1 MLRPMSTP
9 EDPTRRMPPAEPEG
23 AGAPPRSPGGPGER
37 EQVVER
43 EAVVDDDAPF
53 RAHVADQLRSM
64 RNALVGIGI
73 ISLLALGLAGWALLA
88 DDDEDGGDRNAAS
101 RSQVRDLEDRVDR
114 LESQMENA
122 AGENEV
128 SELSDAQS
136 QLADRVNTLEGAQD
150 DTDGPS
156 QQDVQQLRQAIDDLS
171 SDIQELGQRVD
182 EVEQEQQQQQQP

>member
-1 MLRPMSTP
+1 MLRAMSTP

-23 AGAPPRSPGGPGER
+23 AGARPPGTPAPGER

-43 EAVVDDDAPF
+43 EAVVEDDAPF

-136 QLADRVNTLEGAQD
+136 QLADRVDTLEGAQN

-156 QQDVQQLRQAIDDLS
+156 QQDVQQLQQAIDDLS

-182 EVEQEQQQQQQP
+182 EVEQEQQQQQP